1 MPLPSNGSMDQC
13 VSRLNRNQEHD
24 GADLITQLRIEV
36 DAQTE
41 RADELADEC
50 ELLKIMNREGVR
62 ALAKLK
68 ASEDRELQT
77 AIDASG
83 DESAFVVAYRD
94 RMDRAEA
101 LAENYRQQLAA
112 IFRFASSIIRGDEP

>member
-24 GADLITQLRIEV
+24 GADMITLLRVEV
-36 DAQTE
+36 DVQTE

-50 ELLKIMNREGVR
+50 ELLKIMNREGVC

-68 ASEDRELQT
+68 A
-77 AIDASG
+77 I
-83 DESAFVVAYRD
+83 
-94 RMDRAEA
+94 EA
-101 LAENYRQQLAA
+101 LCEGSRSTYLPAPAAA
-112 IFRFASSIIRGDEP
+112 ILRILRGDEP

>member
-13 VSRLNRNQEHD
+13 VSRLNRNQEHE
-24 GADLITQLRIEV
+24 GADLITQLRVEV
-36 DAQTE
+36 DVQTE

-68 ASEDRELQT
+68 AIEAALMKYPD
-77 AIDASG
+77 SG
-83 DESAFVVAYRD
+83 LSFVVR
-94 RMDRAEA
+94 RI
-101 LAENYRQQLAA
+101 L
-112 IFRFASSIIRGDEP
+112 RGDEP